1 MEAIA
6 VKRVLC
12 LILAVCCVFCITG
25 CAEIMEQLSAFTLP
39 GDFTIPEIELP
50 EDFTFP
56 EIEMPEFTFPEDF
69 TVPAFTVP
77 IDTVPDIDVTYPTQ
91 PWLPTEPVWADTV
104 PVEEHSELYI
114 PGLDV
119 EDVILYFNE
128 VCLDAE
134 INLDGDPSKLQ
145 KWTDP
150 IAFCVDG
157 DYTEEDLATLYA
169 FADWLND
176 LDGFPGMYIT
186 FVTMESDLEI
196 YFCSNEEMIERLG
209 ENFWGCDG
217 GVTFWYTNHEI
228 YEEIICIRNDI
239 SQYIRNSVILEE
251 LYNGLG
257 PVQDSWLR
265 EDSLIYAGYSEPQAL
280 TEIDEL
286 ILKLLYHPDMKCGM
300 NREQCEAVIRELYY

>member
-12 LILAVCCVFCITG
+12 LVLAVCCVFCITG
-25 CAEIMEQLSAFTLP
+25 CAEILEQLSAFTLP

-56 EIEMPEFTFPEDF
+56 EIEMPEITLPEDL
-69 TVPAFTVP
+69 TVPVFTAP
-77 IDTVPDIDVTYPTQ
+77 SIDVTLPTQ
-91 PWLPTEPVWADTV
+91 PWLPTEPVGEDTV

-134 INLDGDPSKLQ
+134 INLNGDPSKLQ
-145 KWTDP
+145 KWMKP
-150 IAFCVDG
+150 IAYYVDG
-157 DYTEEDLATLYA
+157 NYTEEDLATLNG
-169 FADWLND
+169 FVDWLNAME
-176 LDGFPGMYIT
+176 GFPGLYPT
-186 FVTMESDLEI
+186 YEAWSSDLEI
-196 YFCSNEEMIERLG
+196 YFCANEEMIARLG
-209 ENFWGCDG
+209 EDFWGCDG
-217 GVTFWYTNHEI
+217 GVTFWYANHEI

-239 SQYIRNSVILEE
+239 SQHIRNSVILEE